1 MANHRK
7 QKYLSPDVNG
17 QTLKASLGTA
27 EHIKMHKIDPAP
39 QLLPQTDRQ
48 TGRQTIFKLLLS
60 NYQKGGEQKNNK
72 SYSPLTESC
81 RIHVYVL
88 QHVIYMV
95 RCDVQRWDMEKQ
107 IDATRYIVP

>member
-17 QTLKASLGTA
+17 QTLKASLGIA

-48 TGRQTIFKLLLS
+48 FLNFCCQIIK
-60 NYQKGGEQKNNK
+60 KGENK
-72 SYSPLTESC
+72 KIINHIP
-81 RIHVYVL
+81 
-88 QHVIYMV
+88 
-95 RCDVQRWDMEKQ
+95 
-107 IDATRYIVP
+107 P